1 MNAPVTPESYE
12 PIVGAE
18 EIRELRNIALRLKGA
33 KVVHVNSTRYGGGVA
48 EILRRM
54 IPLLGSLGIDARW
67 EVMEGSQ
74 EFFSVTKALHNA
86 LQGKDIPLTTSMVDV
101 YRKTTEMNLSRL
113 DLDADYVFIHDPQPA
128 GLIEARK
135 PRSRWLWRCHID
147 LSSPNPA
154 AWAFLEKYVTRYNAS
169 IFSMPEFVQEL
180 PHSQYMVEP
189 SIDPLSDK
197 NKDLDP
203 EFIQQVVERLGVDPS
218 RPILTQ
224 VSRFDLMK
232 DPLGVIQA
240 FKTVRKKENC
250 QLVLAGGGAADDPE
264 GNMVLEK
271 VKDATDGHPDIH
283 VLELPP
289 DSDLEINALQRA
301 STIVIQKSLKEGF
314 GLTVTEPMWK
324 GKPVIGGAVGGIRRQ
339 VIHGVTGFLV
349 RSVEGTAFR
358 IRQLLHD
365 PALRVAMGRN
375 GKEHVRANYLITR
388 HLKDWLLL
396 MLAVQHEG
404 EDIVDMT

>member
-1 MNAPVTPESYE
+1 MNAQTTLESYE
-12 PIVGAE
+12 PIVGTE
-18 EIRELRNIALRLKGA
+18 EIRELQNIAVRLKGA

-54 IPLLGSLGIDARW
+54 IPLLRGLGIEARW
-67 EVMEGSQ
+67 EVMDGSQ

-86 LQGKDIPLTTSMVDV
+86 LQGKDIPLTASMVEV
-101 YRKTTEMNLSRL
+101 YRKITAMNLSRL

-128 GLIEARK
+128 GLIEARS

-147 LSSPNPA
+147 LSSPNPEV
-154 AWAFLEKYVTRYNAS
+154 WAFLEKYVARYDAS

-180 PHSQYMVEP
+180 AHSQYMVEP

-197 NKDLDP
+197 NKDLEP
-203 EFIQQVVERLGVDPS
+203 EFIGQVAERLGVDPS

-240 FKTVRKKENC
+240 FRAVRKKENC

-264 GNMVLEK
+264 GKMVLEK
-271 VKDATDGHPDIH
+271 VKDAAAGHPDIH

-301 STIVIQKSLKEGF
+301 STIVIQKSLREGF

-375 GKEHVRANYLITR
+375 AKEHVRANYLVTR